1 MMFYVYRDDEG
12 NWRWRLVTAGDEVLA
27 ECATPYLRKEDCRAA
42 IQRVKDCR
50 VARVHDAHASQ
61 PRFIS

>member
-1 MMFYVYRDDEG
+1 MMFYIYRDDDG
-12 NWRWRLVTAGDEVLA
+12 NWRWRLETAGNEVLA
-27 ECATPYLRKEDCRAA
+27 ECAASYARKEDCRAA

-50 VARVHDAHASQ
+50 LARVHDAQDSQ